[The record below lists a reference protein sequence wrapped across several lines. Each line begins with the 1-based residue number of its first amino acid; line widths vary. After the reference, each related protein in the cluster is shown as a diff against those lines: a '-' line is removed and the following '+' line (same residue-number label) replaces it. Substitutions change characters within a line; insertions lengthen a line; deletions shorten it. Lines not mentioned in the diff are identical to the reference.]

1 MFAIEPDL
9 SAIRWI
15 GSVADKEPAYGS
27 GMLDIGAPLPR
38 LLSSAPADC
47 RPFIIV

>member
-9 SAIRWI
+9 SAIRWV
-15 GSVADKEPAYGS
+15 GNVNDTEPAYGS

-38 LLSSAPADC
+38 FLSSAPADC